1 MQFLPCKLEF
11 TQTFPTLLEVE
22 SHRDS
27 QDLSVEEV
35 EGLVAFL
42 AQALNYLEAKDAP
55 KDASAMESLVT
66 VLSRFTT
73 KSEPLGIHMR
83 DLLGSLALSS
93 LDGHA
98 RFYFLGESSTILQ
111 VLHGHFSTGCDTAI
125 GGLIQ

>member
-73 KSEPLGIHMR
+73 KSDP
-83 DLLGSLALSS
+83 LGSLALSS

-98 RFYFLGESSTILQ
+98 RFYFLRESATILQ
-111 VLHGHFSTGCDTAI
+111 VLHAHFSAGCDIATLRSLSI
-125 GGLIQ
+125 T